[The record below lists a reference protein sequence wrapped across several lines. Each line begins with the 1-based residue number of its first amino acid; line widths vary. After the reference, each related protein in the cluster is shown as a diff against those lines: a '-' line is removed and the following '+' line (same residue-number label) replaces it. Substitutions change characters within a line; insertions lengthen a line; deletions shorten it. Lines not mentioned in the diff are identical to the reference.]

1 MVSMVLIC
9 ECTDRV
15 TIMAIMAPRAL
26 NDWAKLSRKMPVFS
40 LPMQ

>member
-15 TIMAIMAPRAL
+15 TIMAPMAL